1 MIRSYTRES
10 GLRGLEKTIASITRK
25 LARSVAESDE
35 KGKHRKPVKVTS
47 KLTRELLGEETYL
60 PSDHCASVPR
70 VGVST
75 GLAYTSAGGDILE
88 MEVNLSR
95 GKGALILTGQLGDVM
110 KESAQTALSY
120 IKSKSDFLGIQT
132 SLFSEYDV
140 HLHVPAGAV
149 PKDGPSAGV
158 AICMALISAFT
169 GRPMRQDIAMTGE
182 ISLHGRV
189 LPVGGLREKILAA
202 IRSEISIVLVP
213 EKNRGAIQELP
224 QNVRK
229 GIDIRYMKNVEEVF
243 TLCLLSVGS
252 AGATTD
258 GERSFA
264 WPTVDNVA
272 AQALV

>member
-1 MIRSYTRES
+1 
-10 GLRGLEKTIASITRK
+10 
-25 LARSVAESDE
+25 
-35 KGKHRKPVKVTS
+35 
-47 KLTRELLGEETYL
+47 
-60 PSDHCASVPR
+60 
-70 VGVST
+70 
-75 GLAYTSAGGDILE
+75 
-88 MEVNLSR
+88 
-95 GKGALILTGQLGDVM
+95 
-110 KESAQTALSY
+110 
-120 IKSKSDFLGIQT
+120 
-132 SLFSEYDV
+132 
-140 HLHVPAGAV
+140 
-149 PKDGPSAGV
+149 
-158 AICMALISAFT
+158 
-169 GRPMRQDIAMTGE
+169 MTGE